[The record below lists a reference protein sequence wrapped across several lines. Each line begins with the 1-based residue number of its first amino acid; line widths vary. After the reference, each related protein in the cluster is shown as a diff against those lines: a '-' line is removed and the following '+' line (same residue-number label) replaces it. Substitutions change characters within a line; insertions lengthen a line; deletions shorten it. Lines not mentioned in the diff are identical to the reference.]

1 MSPNYKNHKQIGTVS
16 KELGLDQSTL
26 RYWETKFPVVKP
38 QFLDNKRFYDEALIT
53 LLKGINL
60 LITKKGYTTKRVQ
73 RLIEEKGGDHIIE
86 MAELRL
92 IPDLIPEAVDTE
104 EEWDSLLPDQES
116 VAGIEIQDEPEP
128 AGTIVDLSNLREILK
143 SASFGI
149 NLGLPEDG
157 KVTVDKSARDNLEKI
172 YGKLEKIYSG
182 MSRLNI

>member
-1 MSPNYKNHKQIGTVS
+1 MTPDYTKYKQIGSVS

-26 RYWETKFPVVKP
+26 RYWETKFSIVKP
-38 QFLDNKRFYDEALIT
+38 HVQDKKRFYDEALIT

-86 MAELRL
+86 IAELPL
-92 IPDLIPEAVDTE
+92 IRHAIPEAEDTE
-104 EEWDSLLPDQES
+104 EVRDSLPCDHEI
-116 VAGIEIQDEPEP
+116 VADNEIQNETADI
-128 AGTIVDLSNLREILK
+128 IVDLSNLWGILK

-149 NLGLPEDG
+149 SLGLPEDG
-157 KVTVDKSARDNLEKI
+157 KVGLDKSARDKLEQL

-182 MSRLNI
+182 MA

>member
-1 MSPNYKNHKQIGTVS
+1 MSPEYKNHKQIGTVS

-26 RYWETKFPVVKP
+26 RYWETKFPIVKP
-38 QFLDNKRFYDEALIT
+38 QFQDNKRLYDEALIT

-86 MAELRL
+86 IAELPL
-92 IPDLIPEAVDTE
+92 IRDSIPEVIDPE
-104 EEWDSLLPDQES
+104 EEWDSLLSDQKPE
-116 VAGIEIQDEPEP
+116 VDIEIQNEPESV
-128 AGTIVDLSNLREILK
+128 GTIVDLTNLREILK

-149 NLGLPEDG
+149 SLGLPEDG
-157 KVTVDKSARDNLEKI
+157 KVPLDESARENLDKI

-182 MSRLNI
+182 MA